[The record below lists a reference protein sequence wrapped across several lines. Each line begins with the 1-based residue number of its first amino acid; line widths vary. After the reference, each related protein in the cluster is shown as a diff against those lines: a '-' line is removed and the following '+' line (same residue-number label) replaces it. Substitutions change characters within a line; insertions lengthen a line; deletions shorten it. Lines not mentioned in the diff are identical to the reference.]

1 MKKNMIMNY
10 VNERINKWDNQ
21 RNKNSLQKAIKYFYF
36 IIIWINDKIEIIK
49 VNKGI

>member
-21 RNKNSLQKAIKYFYF
+21 SNKNTLQKVIKYFYF
-36 IIIWINDKIEIIK
+36 TIICTNDKIEIIK